1 MSKKPKFR
9 DVLSKLALILC
20 GDPFDE
26 DVKPAEWSIYFL
38 RCSDGSIYTG
48 IAKDVQKR
56 LSQHNRRRG
65 AKYTSSR
72 LPVYLEAQS
81 PVGSQSEALKLE
93 YAVKRLSRDKKLQL
107 IKQVVAT
114 QQAR

>member
-1 MSKKPKFR
+1 MR
-9 DVLSKLALILC
+9 

-26 DVKPAEWSIYFL
+26 HVKPAEWSIYFL

-48 IAKDVQKR
+48 IAKDVHKR
-56 LSQHNRRRG
+56 LSQHNLRRG
-65 AKYTSSR
+65 AKYTASR
-72 LPVYLEAQS
+72 LPVYLEAHR

-107 IKQVVAT
+107 IRHIVT
-114 QQAR
+114 M

>member
-1 MSKKPKFR
+1 LK
-9 DVLSKLALILC
+9 DILSKLAKT
-20 GDPFDE
+20 G
-26 DVKPAEWSIYFL
+26 EWSIYFL

>member
-1 MSKKPKFR
+1 MK
-9 DVLSKLALILC
+9 DILSKLAKK
-20 GDPFDE
+20 GD
-26 DVKPAEWSIYFL
+26 WSIYFL

-56 LSQHNRRRG
+56 LSQHNLQRG
-65 AKYTSSR
+65 AKYTASR
-72 LPVYLEAQS
+72 LPVYLEAHS

-107 IKQVVAT
+107 IRHIVT
-114 QQAR
+114 M

>member
-1 MSKKPKFR
+1 LN
-9 DVLSKLALILC
+9 DILSKLAKT
-20 GDPFDE
+20 G
-26 DVKPAEWSIYFL
+26 EWSIYFL

-56 LSQHNRRRG
+56 LSQHNHQRG

-114 QQAR
+114 LQTR

>member
-1 MSKKPKFR
+1 LE
-9 DVLSKLALILC
+9 DILSKLAKK
-20 GDPFDE
+20 GD
-26 DVKPAEWSIYFL
+26 WSIYFL

-56 LSQHNRRRG
+56 LSQHNLRRG

-93 YAVKRLSRDKKLQL
+93 YAVKRLNRERKLWL
-107 IKQVVAT
+107 IKHIVAT

>member
-1 MSKKPKFR
+1 LK
-9 DVLSKLALILC
+9 DILSKLAKK
-20 GDPFDE
+20 G
-26 DVKPAEWSIYFL
+26 EWSIYFL

-93 YAVKRLSRDKKLQL
+93 YAVKRLNRERKLWL
-107 IKQVVAT
+107 IKHIVAT
-114 QQAR
+114 LQAR

>member
-1 MSKKPKFR
+1 MGKKKTKLR
-9 DVLSKLALILC
+9 DVLRKMALILS

-56 LSQHNRRRG
+56 LIEHNRRRG
-65 AKYTSSR
+65 AKYTASR

-93 YAVKRLSRDKKLQL
+93 YAVKRLSRERKLCL
-107 IKQVVAT
+107 IKHIV
-114 QQAR
+114 RL

>member
-1 MSKKPKFR
+1 LKDLLNRLTKT
-9 DVLSKLALILC
+9 
-20 GDPFDE
+20 G
-26 DVKPAEWSIYFL
+26 EWSIYFL

-48 IAKDVQKR
+48 IAKDVHKR
-56 LSQHNRRRG
+56 LSQHNLQRG
-65 AKYTSSR
+65 AKYTASR
-72 LPVYLEAQS
+72 LPVYLEAHS

-114 QQAR
+114 LQAR

>member
-1 MSKKPKFR
+1 MGKKKTKLK
-9 DVLSKLALILC
+9 DVLSKLALIMR

-26 DVKPAEWSIYFL
+26 HVKPAEWSIYFL

-93 YAVKRLSRDKKLQL
+93 YAVKRLSRERKLCL
-107 IKQVVAT
+107 IKHIV
-114 QQAR
+114 RL